1 MSMREDRYQSMVEKL
16 AAEIAEEAM
25 QGVAPE
31 EEEIDEETLD
41 AIAEEVVA
49 QAEAEEAAA
58 EGEEEDEETEEETEE
73 EIKEAAY
80 HLASEIVKE
89 ASALGVAR
97 RVGHKM
103 QAMPG
108 KALQKAHDYKNV
120 VKGLPKNLAE
130 SNYQAY
136 KTNFGGRKKITRE
149 AKKNLVKETLRQKQ
163 YIGAG
168 IGAGALGL
176 GGGAYALNKQA
187 AAPAMFKNLA
197 QQIKAVLGGIKANA
211 SNAGLRVKDLGT
223 NSLSKIDGAVINNP
237 YKAIAAA
244 AGIGGA
250 TGYAIGNSKEAEIYE
265 AAIEKAASVFEEGL
279 AIEKAALNAYKTA
292 QIQKEAAE
300 LIFSELGL
308 LD

>member
-1 MSMREDRYQSMVEKL
+1 
-16 AAEIAEEAM
+16 M

-89 ASALGVAR
+89 AGF
-97 RVGHKM
+97 
-103 QAMPG
+103 G
-108 KALQKAHDYKNV
+108 KAVKSGLETAALKGMYGADKAKAFGQTARVKANLGAKNIGVNAQKKQQ
-120 VKGLPKNLAE
+120 VKD
-130 SNYQAY
+130 
-136 KTNFGGRKKITRE
+136 FITRSGVTKRDL
-149 AKKNLVKETLRQKQ
+149 ATM
-163 YIGAG
+163 G
-168 IGAGALGL
+168 IGTGVGA
-176 GGGAYALNKQA
+176 GGAYALNKQA

-197 QQIKAVLGGIKANA
+197 QQIKAVPGGIKANA

>member
-25 QGVAPE
+25 QDVVP

-58 EGEEEDEETEEETEE
+58 EGEEEAEEAEDSEEDADE

-80 HLASEIVKE
+80 YLASEIVKE
-89 ASALGVAR
+89 AGL
-97 RVGHKM
+97 
-103 QAMPG
+103 G
-108 KALQKAHDYKNV
+108 KA
-120 VKGLPKNLAE
+120 VKGGLETAALKGMYGADK
-130 SNYQAY
+130 A
-136 KTNFGGRKKITRE
+136 KAFGQRAR
-149 AKKNLVKETLRQKQ
+149 VKAN
-163 YIGAG
+163 IGAKNMGINAQKKQQVKDFIKRSGVSKRDLATMG
-168 IGAGALGL
+168 IGAGAGAS
-176 GGGAYALNKQA
+176 GAYALNKQA

-197 QQIKAVLGGIKANA
+197 QQIKAVPGGIKANA
-211 SNAGLRVKDLGT
+211 SSAGLRVKDLGK

-250 TGYAIGNSKEAEIYE
+250 TGYAIGNNKEAEIYE